1 MLFHITYKLTSDKR
15 DNAQGRFKKTGGLP
29 PEGVTMKSR
38 WHSVDGNRGFIIA
51 ETSNIDAFGKWIQDW
66 SDYLTF
72 ETTPILTDEQVAK
85 VIG

>member
-1 MLFHITYKLTSDKR
+1 
-15 DNAQGRFKKTGGLP
+15 
-29 PEGVTMKSR
+29 MKSR
-38 WHSVDGNRGFIIA
+38 WHSVDGDRGFIIA

-66 SDYLTF
+66 SDFLIF